1 MSAFWYFVCCPSCL
15 PGVDS
20 NCKLSHLWWQKL
32 KSQWT
37 FVFSWT
43 ACSGP
48 YTSWLRGHREA
59 WASLS
64 LILYFLRFPLVSL
77 VDPML
82 RFLPPLSVGVFT
94 ALHFIPT
101 VAYLRAKSSKVQLN
115 PCYPL
120 PPGFGS
126 LPTLFTPR
134 VLSFF
139 FSFLFFQFIVICRG
153 NYLLWAYSSMLETE
167 SQFVCLFG
175 RLVYARLIFWN
186 SQMYQSFP
194 LWLLKLSLCLKL
206 PSPPCEY
213 LKRNVFS
220 SWKEVGFMSDLY
232 LLLVEPQTA
241 KANVNVIAVG
251 LEGKEEG
258 RSKNE

>member
-1 MSAFWYFVCCPSCL
+1 MVKRSPRSVGFSFSDSLLSKIPPSVL
-15 PGVDS
+15 GWP
-20 NCKLSHLWWQKL
+20 
-32 KSQWT
+32 
-37 FVFSWT
+37 
-43 ACSGP
+43 
-48 YTSWLRGHREA
+48 R
-59 WASLS
+59 
-64 LILYFLRFPLVSL
+64 
-77 VDPML
+77 L

-213 LKRNVFS
+213 LKRNVFFQVE
-220 SWKEVGFMSDLY
+220 KKLDLC
-232 LLLVEPQTA
+232 QTY
-241 KANVNVIAVG
+241 IFF
-251 LEGKEEG
+251 
-258 RSKNE
+258 

>member
-1 MSAFWYFVCCPSCL
+1 MGRIHA
-15 PGVDS
+15 
-20 NCKLSHLWWQKL
+20 
-32 KSQWT
+32 
-37 FVFSWT
+37 
-43 ACSGP
+43 
-48 YTSWLRGHREA
+48 WLRGHREA

-64 LILYFLRFPLVSL
+64 LILYFLRLPPSVLGW
-77 VDPML
+77 PKL
-82 RFLPPLSVGVFT
+82 RFLPPLSVEVFT

-101 VAYLRAKSSKVQLN
+101 VAYPRAKSSKVQLN

-134 VLSFF
+134 VLSLFFF
-139 FSFLFFQFIVICRG
+139 FSFQFIVICRG
-153 NYLLWAYSSMLETE
+153 NYPLWAYSSMLETE

-186 SQMYQSFP
+186 SQMYQCFP

-206 PSPPCEY
+206 PSPPWEY

-232 LLLVEPQTA
+232 LLLVESQTA
-241 KANVNVIAVG
+241 KANVNAIAVG
-251 LEGKEEG
+251 LERKGEG
-258 RSKNE
+258 RSKDE